1 MPMESKEAE
10 WDDETH
16 EGGPEQT
23 QRRTTFGRMS
33 GIREVDPEAEQR
45 RMFGRIEDLPEEEQR
60 RMFGRVNINETK
72 EAEPEDDHVE
82 AVIDPLEQKRRQE
95 QEEAI
100 EAKERGNTLY
110 KAKKFDEAIAAYDE
124 AIALD
129 PTNMTFLSNK
139 AAVYL
144 TSKQYDEC
152 ITTCNEA
159 VEVGKKNR
167 APFEDRSKALF
178 RCAKAY
184 QKKGDLANA
193 IKMCK
198 DAQLEFYDA
207 ATQRF
212 MKAMELEKLQIENAY
227 ENEERAEEAKQRGNT
242 HFRAKEW
249 QQATE
254 AYQNAMKRAPKNAAI
269 RYNLCAAL
277 CKIKDI
283 KGAMREIEVAL
294 DLDPNYVKA
303 WARKADINILMNEK
317 HRAMECY
324 RKGLNI
330 DPSNTECREGLQR
343 VESQVLASPNVTE
356 KERKEKTAKAMADPE
371 IQAILKDPNMRAI
384 LRNLTVNP
392 GAAHAAMM
400 QPSIK
405 IKIEKLMAAGVLHNG
420 K

>member
-10 WDDETH
+10 YGDETH
-16 EGGPEQT
+16 HEGVPEQQQPQSRPT
-23 QRRTTFGRMS
+23 TTSFSRRM
-33 GIREVDPEAEQR
+33 VDPEEETR
-45 RMFGRIEDLPEEEQR
+45 RMFGQ
-60 RMFGRVNINETK
+60 VNMTNNETK
-72 EAEPEDDHVE
+72 EAEPEPVVVDE
-82 AVIDPLEQKRRQE
+82 VIDPIEQKRLE
-95 QEEAI
+95 DKELAMA
-100 EAKERGNTLY
+100 AKERGNTLY
-110 KAKKFDEAIAAYDE
+110 KAKKFDDAIAAYDE

-144 TSKQYDEC
+144 TTKQYDEC
-152 ITTCNEA
+152 VATCNEA

-184 QKKGDLANA
+184 QKLGDLTNG

-212 MKAMELEKLQIENAY
+212 MKAMEVEKQEIEDAY
-227 ENEERAEEAKQRGNT
+227 QSDERAEEAKQRGNT

-249 QQATE
+249 QPAVN
-254 AYQNAMKRAPKNAAI
+254 AYQTAVKRAPKNAAI

-277 CKIKDI
+277 CKIKDMT
-283 KGAMREIEVAL
+283 GAMREIKVAL
-294 DLDPNYVKA
+294 NLDPKYVKA
-303 WARKADINILMNEK
+303 WARKADINILNNEK

-324 RKGLNI
+324 RHGLNI

-371 IQAILKDPNMRAI
+371 IQAILKDPDMRAV

-405 IKIEKLMAAGVLHNG
+405 VKIEKLMAAGVLHNG